1 MNKKVIKENKIIV
14 KDEELHIILSEQIKK
29 DGYMSIEEARRLTIE
44 RLNKR
49 WEILKSNGN

>member
-14 KDEELHIILSEQIKK
+14 KDGELHTILSEQIKK